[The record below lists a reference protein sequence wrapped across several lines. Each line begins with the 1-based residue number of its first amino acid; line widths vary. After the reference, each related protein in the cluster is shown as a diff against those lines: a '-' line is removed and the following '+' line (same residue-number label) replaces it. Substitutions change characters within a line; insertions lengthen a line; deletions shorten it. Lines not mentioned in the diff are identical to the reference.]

1 MNAPLLIRGGRLID
15 PASGLDGVGDLLIAG
30 GVIVEAALGGVATPP
45 EGADVIDA
53 GGLVVMPGFVDLH
66 AHLRE
71 PGSEEKETIATGA
84 RAAARGGFT
93 TICCMPNTDP
103 AIDSRATLDF
113 VLGRAAAAPVRV
125 LPVAA
130 VSKGRKGED
139 LVEMAELAEGGA
151 VAFSDDGSPVLTL
164 GLLRSALAY
173 SKVLGAPIMDH
184 CEEPSYVGCAMHEG
198 SVSTRLGLRG
208 QPAAAEEAMVARGVQ
223 LAELTGGRF
232 HVAHMSTIGALDIVR
247 RAKERGLPVTAEVTP
262 HHLTLTD
269 EWVGGDR
276 TLAGAPLAGTSD
288 ADAAYDTNTKVNP
301 PLRPRR
307 HVEAM
312 IEGLAD
318 GSIDAIATDHAPH
331 ATVDKLCEYEAAAY
345 GISGFETAFGALMTL
360 AHSGRV
366 PLSTIVAALTE
377 GPARVLGAPGARL
390 GRLAKGA
397 PADVTIADLERDWTV
412 DPQEFAS
419 LGKNTPLAG
428 QRLKGRVVA
437 TLHGGA
443 IVHDER
449 QEAVTRG

>member
-1 MNAPLLIRGGRLID
+1 MI
-15 PASGLDGVGDLLIAG
+15 
-30 GVIVEAALGGVATPP
+30 E
-45 EGADVIDA
+45 A

-113 VLGRAAAAPVRV
+113 VVGRAAAAPVRV

-130 VSKGRKGED
+130 VSKGRKGEE

-288 ADAAYDTNTKVNP
+288 GDAAYDTNTKVNP

-360 AHSGRV
+360 A
-366 PLSTIVAALTE
+366 PLRTR
-377 GPARVLGAPGARL
+377 PAVDDRRGAHRRPCPRPRRPRRPLGA
-390 GRLAKGA
+390 
-397 PADVTIADLERDWTV
+397 
-412 DPQEFAS
+412 
-419 LGKNTPLAG
+419 AG
-428 QRLKGRVVA
+428 QGRPRRRDHRRPRTGVDGRPAGVRVA
-437 TLHGGA
+437 GQEHPPRGA
-443 IVHDER
+443 AAEG
-449 QEAVTRG
+449 TRGRDAAGRRDRARRTAGGGDAWLRRSWRWKTARSFEARRSARGRRPSARWCSTPA

>member
-1 MNAPLLIRGGRLID
+1 
-15 PASGLDGVGDLLIAG
+15 
-30 GVIVEAALGGVATPP
+30 
-45 EGADVIDA
+45 
-53 GGLVVMPGFVDLH
+53 
-66 AHLRE
+66 
-71 PGSEEKETIATGA
+71 
-84 RAAARGGFT
+84 
-93 TICCMPNTDP
+93 
-103 AIDSRATLDF
+103 
-113 VLGRAAAAPVRV
+113 
-125 LPVAA
+125 
-130 VSKGRKGED
+130 
-139 LVEMAELAEGGA
+139 
-151 VAFSDDGSPVLTL
+151 
-164 GLLRSALAY
+164 
-173 SKVLGAPIMDH
+173 MDH
-184 CEEPSYVGCAMHEG
+184 CEDPSYVGCAMHEG

-232 HVAHMSTIGALDIVR
+232 HVAHMSTLGALDIVR

-276 TLAGAPLAGTSD
+276 TLVGAPLAGTSD

-312 IEGLAD
+312 IAGLAD

-331 ATVDKLCEYEAAAY
+331 ATVDKLCEYEVAAY

-390 GRLAKGA
+390 GRLAKGV
-397 PADVTIADLERDWTV
+397 PADVTIADLEREWDGRPAGV
-412 DPQEFAS
+412 RV
-419 LGKNTPLAG
+419 AG
-428 QRLKGRVVA
+428 QEHPPRGTA
-437 TLHGGA
+437 AEG
-443 IVHDER
+443 
-449 QEAVTRG
+449 TRGRDAARRRDRPR